1 MSKVS
6 DKLSANIRTI
16 KAGQESAGAE
26 QAKTAADMPAAKPA
40 RRPASRKQKSA
51 TRTLTG
57 DVPES
62 DTELFPAR
70 VWPD

>member
-6 DKLSANIRTI
+6 DKLSANIRTVR
-16 KAGQESAGAE
+16 AGQESADAE
-26 QAKTAADMPAAKPA
+26 QAKTTPDKPAAKPA
-40 RRPASRKQKSA
+40 RRPASRKQKS
-51 TRTLTG
+51 TTTTLTG

-62 DTELFPAR
+62 NTDLFPAR

>member
-1 MSKVS
+1 MSRVS
-6 DKLSANIRTI
+6 DKLSANIRTV

-26 QAKTAADMPAAKPA
+26 QAKTTSDKPAAKPA
-40 RRPASRKQKSA
+40 RMPASRKQKRTA
-51 TRTLTG
+51 TTLTG